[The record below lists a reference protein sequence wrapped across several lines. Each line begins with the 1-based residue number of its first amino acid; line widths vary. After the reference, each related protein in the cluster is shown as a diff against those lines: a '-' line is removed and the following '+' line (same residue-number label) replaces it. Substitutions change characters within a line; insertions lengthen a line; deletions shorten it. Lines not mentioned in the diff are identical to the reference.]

1 MQEVYSKTLASVYEQ
16 LEYVT
21 PDTTLQEVLEKACVT
36 EVVYLKAL
44 HQIKTS
50 SNQPEIVLKRTPYE
64 SNINNYKQTMM
75 EAWEAN
81 LNVQFVTNVY
91 SSVMYLAS
99 YISKPEKTLGV
110 FSVSKRVMIS
120 CQNLQCRQFPYN
132 IDSRSRILFISFKT
146 ILFLVLSVNEHLY
159 YSFTVYK
166 CVYGYY

>member
-21 PDTTLQEVLEKACVT
+21 PDTTHEVLEKACVT

-50 SNQPEIVLKRTPYE
+50 SNQPGIVLKRTPYE

-91 SSVMYLAS
+91 SSVMYLAP
-99 YISKPEKTLGV
+99 YISKPEKTLGDV
-110 FSVSKRVMIS
+110 FS
-120 CQNLQCRQFPYN
+120 
-132 IDSRSRILFISFKT
+132 
-146 ILFLVLSVNEHLY
+146 
-159 YSFTVYK
+159 
-166 CVYGYY
+166 